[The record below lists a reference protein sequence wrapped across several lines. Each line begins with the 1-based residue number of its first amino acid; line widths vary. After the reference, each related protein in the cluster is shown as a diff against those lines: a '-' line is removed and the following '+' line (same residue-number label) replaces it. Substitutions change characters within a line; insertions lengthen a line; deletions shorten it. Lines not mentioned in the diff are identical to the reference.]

1 VDRTVKRGGRVI
13 IPAFAVGRTQQIVLL
28 LHQLFNE
35 KRLPSLPIF
44 VDSPLAVN
52 VTKVFRDHP
61 ECYDEETG
69 EFLKNGQDPFGF
81 SRLQYIREAP
91 ESKKLNSMHGP
102 FIVISPS
109 GMCEVGR
116 VLHHLRNNIEDPR
129 NTVLI
134 TGYQAENT
142 LGRKLV
148 EGMKEVKIFGE
159 PIEVRAE
166 VASLQALS
174 GHADQAELLS
184 WMKPI
189 VPTLKKVFLVHG
201 EPAESAGL
209 IAAIR
214 STYGIEAVAAGRGQS
229 YEL

>member
-1 VDRTVKRGGRVI
+1 
-13 IPAFAVGRTQQIVLL
+13 
-28 LHQLFNE
+28 
-35 KRLPSLPIF
+35 LPIF

-61 ECYDEETG
+61 ECFDEETRI
-69 EFLKNGQDPFGF
+69 FLDNGQDPFGF
-81 SRLQYIREAP
+81 SRLQYVREAVD
-91 ESKKLNSMHGP
+91 SKKLNTLRGP

-116 VLHHLRNNIEDPR
+116 VLHHLRNNIQDPK

-134 TGYQAENT
+134 TGFQAENT

-148 EGMKEVKIFGE
+148 EGQKEVKIFGE

-166 VASLQALS
+166 VDSLQALS
-174 GHADQAELLS
+174 GHADREELLK
-184 WMKPI
+184 WMKPMT
-189 VPTLKKVFLVHG
+189 PTLKKVFLVHG
-201 EPAESAGL
+201 EPEQSTGL
-209 IAAIR
+209 IEAIR
-214 STYGIEAVAAGRGQS
+214 KTYGIEAIAVSRGQS